1 MKSDRSYDAEAYR
14 AFELATWASL
24 PENYQEHFGVITAQA
39 ADPLL
44 DALEVG
50 PGTRLLEVACGTG
63 HLACVAAE
71 RGAAAVGMDF
81 VPGMVAEARRRHPG
95 VEFREGD
102 AEALPFADAS
112 FDAVVCSFG
121 LHHFGRPQNALAEA
135 YRVLVP
141 GGRYGFTVWFPH
153 DAGKVNLRQIFQL
166 AIREHGDLH
175 GLLPSAPP
183 EFGSLEECERAL
195 LAVGFTDAIAVEVP
209 IVGRWTRQ
217 DQVLETLYKGMGRT
231 KALLEAQGVEARAK
245 IENAILDRVGEFDKD
260 GVIEIPNP
268 AMLAHAVK
276 PESIDSCA

>member
-1 MKSDRSYDAEAYR
+1 MKNDRSYDAQAYR
-14 AFELATWASL
+14 DFERATWATL
-24 PENYQEHFGVITAQA
+24 PEHYQEHFGALTAQA

-44 DALEVG
+44 DAVAAG
-50 PGTRLLEVACGTG
+50 RGTRLLEVACGTG
-63 HLACVAAE
+63 YLAAAAAG
-71 RGAAAVGMDF
+71 RGATAVGLDF
-81 VPGMVAEARRRHPG
+81 VPEMVAEAQRRYPG
-95 VEFREGD
+95 VDFREGD
-102 AEALPFADAS
+102 AEALPFADAK

-121 LHHFGRPQNALAEA
+121 LHHFGRPENALAEA

-141 GGRYGFTVWFPH
+141 GGRYAFTVWFPP
-153 DAGKVNLRQIFQL
+153 DAGKVNLRQIFRL

-195 LAVGFTDAIAVEVP
+195 LAVGFADATAVEVP
-209 IVGRWTRQ
+209 ILGRWTRR

-231 KALLEAQGVEARAK
+231 KALLEAQRAEARAK
-245 IENAILDRVGEFDKD
+245 IEDAILGRVREFDRG

-276 PESIDSCA
+276 PES